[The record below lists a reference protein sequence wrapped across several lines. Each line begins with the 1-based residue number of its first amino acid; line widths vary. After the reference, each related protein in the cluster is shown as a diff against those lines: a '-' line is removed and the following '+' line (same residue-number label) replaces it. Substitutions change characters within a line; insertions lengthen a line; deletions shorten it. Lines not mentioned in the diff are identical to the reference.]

1 MCAKRKAPCLDL
13 GGEGGL
19 WEVHN
24 PSHLEMVGD
33 QVGEVVQDGD
43 DDEPCKEVLEDRLL
57 AVD

>member
-1 MCAKRKAPCLDL
+1 M
-13 GGEGGL
+13 